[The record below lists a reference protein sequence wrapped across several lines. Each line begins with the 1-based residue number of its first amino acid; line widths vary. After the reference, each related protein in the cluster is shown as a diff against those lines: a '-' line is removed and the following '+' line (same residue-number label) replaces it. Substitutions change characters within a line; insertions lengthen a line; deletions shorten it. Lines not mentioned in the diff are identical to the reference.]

1 MTDGRKRMRMKAP
14 HPSRDQAV
22 TVNLSPEDY
31 RAYHELAM
39 HRGVNGADLLR
50 QLIREEFKREGLS
63 HDE

>member
-14 HPSRDQAV
+14 HPGRDQMT

-31 RAYHELAM
+31 RAYYELAM

-63 HDE
+63 HG